1 MSIGLHA
8 VYDSRG
14 AIIAASRVDS
24 DDSKS
29 APAPIPQAGE
39 GNYYALIPLDE
50 AQAKMPLDRL
60 CTTTRVDLRQKRLI
74 AHADAAH

>member
-1 MSIGLHA
+1 MPKQLHA

-14 AIIAASRVDS
+14 IIIAASRVDP
-24 DDSKS
+24 DDDKS

-60 CTTTRVDLRQKRLI
+60 CAATRVDLQHKRLI
-74 AHADAAH
+74 AHADTAH

>member
-1 MSIGLHA
+1 MPIELHA

-14 AIIAASRVDS
+14 IIIAASRVDP
-24 DDSKS
+24 DDDKS

-60 CTTTRVDLRQKRLI
+60 CTTTRVDPQQNRLI
-74 AHADAAH
+74 AHDRADC